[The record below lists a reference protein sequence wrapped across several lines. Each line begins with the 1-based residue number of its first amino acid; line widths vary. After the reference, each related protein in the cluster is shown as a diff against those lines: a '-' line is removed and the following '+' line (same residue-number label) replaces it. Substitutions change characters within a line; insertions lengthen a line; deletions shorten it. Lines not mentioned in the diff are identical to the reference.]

1 MKALKALKE
10 NGYINSAILVAV
22 TLIVML
28 CPLPAWSDSTSQ
40 QNAISSGSK
49 TSDVSGD
56 DDSSMVPK
64 YGRGGGGSRAS
75 APRVAPRPVS
85 RPSYSA
91 PRVSRPT
98 TTPSRTNVRTQPT
111 RTTTPISNVR
121 TQSTRTNTPISN
133 VRTQSTRTTTPISNV
148 RTTSTRQHGPL
159 LRPVRRP
166 PGPIVMRPVR
176 RPPGPMLA
184 RRGPWGPP
192 GPWVRRGPWG
202 PWWVRGPWGPWVRRG
217 PWGPWGRPWIPI
229 VVPVVGLTEPVEIL
243 TEPEPI
249 TVETRT
255 PSPLTDPC
263 ARIKRENAAA
273 DPGDLNQKGM
283 EEFDRNNFRTALC
296 WFELALKR
304 LEAAGRTEETLT
316 VNVLENLA
324 KTYEALGKRE
334 DAASVGYRA
343 STLRER
349 LKM

>member
-1 MKALKALKE
+1 M
-10 NGYINSAILVAV
+10 
-22 TLIVML
+22 
-28 CPLPAWSDSTSQ
+28 
-40 QNAISSGSK
+40 
-49 TSDVSGD
+49 
-56 DDSSMVPK
+56 
-64 YGRGGGGSRAS
+64 
-75 APRVAPRPVS
+75 
-85 RPSYSA
+85 
-91 PRVSRPT
+91 
-98 TTPSRTNVRTQPT
+98 
-111 RTTTPISNVR
+111 
-121 TQSTRTNTPISN
+121 
-133 VRTQSTRTTTPISNV
+133 
-148 RTTSTRQHGPL
+148 RTTSTRQRGPL

-243 TEPEPI
+243 TTEPEPI